1 MNRLRVMTYNIH
13 AARGLDMRGG
23 SGGKPARL
31 ARIADVIRSAKPDLV
46 ALQEVDVGRARSGA
60 CDMASELAVMLGM
73 DMRFVPCIEDGTERY
88 GICTLSSPSLP
99 IIESRELR
107 LPQRHDHEQRCAL
120 LTRHTWDGG
129 EVELLNTHLSIV
141 FRERP
146 HQVAAIAQEMLGE
159 ALVIAG
165 DFNMTPWSSAY
176 KVLRRGFSTATRF
189 ARTWPAP
196 APLFPLDHIL
206 YRGRLELIQG
216 GAWTAG
222 GARRASDH
230 LPVVAELE
238 HVPMAA

>member
-1 MNRLRVMTYNIH
+1 MQRLRVMTYNIH
-13 AARGLDMRGG
+13 AARGLDMRVR

-31 ARIADVIRSAKPDLV
+31 ARIADVIKSAKPDLV

-60 CDMASELAVMLGM
+60 MDMASELATMLGM
-73 DMRFVPCIEDGTERY
+73 DMRFVPCIEHGTERY

-99 IIESRELR
+99 ILESRELR
-107 LPQRHDHEQRCAL
+107 LPRHHDREQRCAL
-120 LTRHTWDGG
+120 ITRHAWDGG
-129 EVELLNTHLSIV
+129 EVELLNAHLSVI

-176 KVLRRGFSTATRF
+176 KVLRRGLTSATRF

-196 APLFPLDHIL
+196 APLVPLDHIL
-206 YRGRLELIQG
+206 YRGRLELIDG
-216 GAWTAG
+216 RAWTEG

-238 HVPMAA
+238 HLPMAA

>member
-1 MNRLRVMTYNIH
+1 MQRLRVMTYNIH
-13 AARGLDMRGG
+13 AARGLDMRVR

-31 ARIADVIRSAKPDLV
+31 SRIADVIRSANPDLV

-60 CDMASELAVMLGM
+60 LDMASELATTLGM
-73 DMRFVPCIEDGTERY
+73 DMRFVPCVEHGTERY

-99 IIESRELR
+99 ILESRELR
-107 LPQRHDHEQRCAL
+107 LPRHHDREQRCAL
-120 LTRHTWDGG
+120 ITRHAWDGG
-129 EVELLNTHLSIV
+129 EVELLNAHLSVV

-176 KVLRRGFSTATRF
+176 KVLRRGLTSATRF

-196 APLFPLDHIL
+196 APIVPLDHIL
-206 YRGRLELIQG
+206 YRGRLELIDG
-216 GAWTAG
+216 RAWTDG

-230 LPVVAELE
+230 LPVVAELQ

>member
-1 MNRLRVMTYNIH
+1 MQRLRVMTYNIH
-13 AARGLDMRGG
+13 AARGLDMRAR
-23 SGGKPARL
+23 SAGKPAHL
-31 ARIADVIRSAKPDLV
+31 ARIAEVIRSANPDLV

-60 CDMASELAVMLGM
+60 LDMASELATILGM
-73 DMRFVPCIEDGTERY
+73 DMRFVPCVENGTERY
-88 GICTLSSPSLP
+88 GICTLYSPSLP
-99 IIESRELR
+99 ILESRELR
-107 LPQRHDHEQRCAL
+107 LPRHHDNEQRCAL
-120 LTRHTWDGG
+120 ITRHAWDGG
-129 EVELLNTHLSIV
+129 QVELLNAHLSVV

-176 KVLRRGFSTATRF
+176 KVLRRGLSSATRF

-196 APLFPLDHIL
+196 APIIPLDHIL
-206 YRGRLELIQG
+206 YRGRLELVHG
-216 GAWTAG
+216 GAWTEG